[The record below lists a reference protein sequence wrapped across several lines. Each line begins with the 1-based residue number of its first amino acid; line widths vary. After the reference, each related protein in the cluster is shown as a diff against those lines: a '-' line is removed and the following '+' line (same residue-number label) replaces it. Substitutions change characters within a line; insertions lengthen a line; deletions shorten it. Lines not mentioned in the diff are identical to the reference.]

1 MLWQKLN
8 DISTNYVFG
17 GTRYDVYDTDCS
29 GIVCGACYKWLG
41 IDPLELGWWTGG
53 MWVSPLLDIIWQGE
67 SPELPWEIMKEDDFI
82 FTSTTSIYFDSFN
95 GSHVGLYTGIM
106 EMPFLSHFANGGP
119 FITQV
124 NGVYNGNERYYGV
137 ARLKELNMDEVLEK
151 LEELKNYLP
160 AWMWEYNW
168 EQTAPF
174 GNMYNCLVN
183 TCNFV
188 MDVKRQLERV
198 EEKVDLLIRSE
209 DDGR

>member
-1 MLWQKLN
+1 MIWENLN

-29 GIVCGACYKWLG
+29 GIVCGAFHKWMDV
-41 IDPLELGWWTGG
+41 DPLELGWWTGG
-53 MWVSPLLDIIWQGE
+53 MWQSPLLEHIWQGD
-67 SPELPWEIMKEDDFI
+67 SPELPWETMREDDLI
-82 FTSTTSIYFDSFN
+82 FTSTVSPDFDSFN
-95 GSHVGLYTGIM
+95 GSHVGLYTGNV
-106 EMPFLSHFANGGP
+106 ESPFLSHFTDGGP
-119 FITQV
+119 YITKV
-124 NGVYNGNERYYGV
+124 NGVYGGTERYYGV
-137 ARLKELNMDEVLEK
+137 ARLKVFNMDEILEK
-151 LEELKNYLP
+151 LEELKTYLP

-188 MDVKRQLERV
+188 MDVKHQLERV
-198 EEKVDLLIRSE
+198 EDKLDTIIRLE